1 MDPRGPDADAMRE
14 LLERCVAAWQDL
26 GPRAAEALL
35 ASEPA
40 LAGPVREGLAALAR
54 AGLLEDERGGCE
66 LPDRIGGYR
75 VLELLGRG
83 GMGAVFRAHDEATDR
98 DVAIK
103 VVHPQLLWYAR
114 ARARFAR
121 EVRTLARLSHR
132 GIVAVYHFGED
143 DGVPFFV
150 MEHVHGC
157 SLAAL
162 LARVAGRNPAS
173 LTGADLRVMGAP
185 IGEAGEPWWH
195 AQVRLLAQV
204 ADALHYAHQNGIVH
218 RDVKPSNILVSADGA
233 ARLVD
238 FGLSRDDRDEALT
251 RSRTTIGSE
260 PYMAPEQF
268 AEPGGVVTARTDV
281 FGLGATLY
289 EAMALRTPFGAGGT
303 QTRDRIRLGRCAP
316 LHHLVPGLPRDLA
329 AVCSTALSP
338 EPERRYQSAGLLAD
352 DLRAVLAQRPVAARP
367 AGPGRRLW
375 RVARRHPITASALLA
390 TTLLST
396 LGPAVFAWQQYEA
409 TRRISAELERA
420 ESNKEHALAAIDRLL
435 GRIAQERLF
444 ELPEVEAVRRR
455 MLEDAVELQESLL
468 LGQPDD
474 LRLRLQHASG
484 KRRLGELRRWLGQAA
499 AAEQATDEALAL
511 LRTLTTGHEVEL
523 SAVLAAKARFLA
535 NRGEH
540 AAARDTLLEA
550 IAMLER
556 AAAAS
561 PAGSRDRV
569 LRQQLVAER
578 RIDFAIAAGLA
589 GDEQA
594 ARHALGVAMAS
605 LQTLP
610 DDPTA
615 QARMG
620 RLLAQQI
627 KAAARSR
634 DLDQAVQLGEAATR
648 VYDRVLQGNPADWQ
662 VEAQR
667 AAVLTDR
674 SRVAAMRGDD
684 AAAHSHALQANEV
697 LQRLC
702 AEHPLVGWLKFS
714 ACGAAVALADALQA
728 AGRTDDARSHLD
740 RAIRSGRELVGSLPR
755 NRDYREQLAT
765 TIGTRAQLARDAGEG
780 AQLLEEAQVIL
791 DRLLAEHPVSTAIWH
806 HNAVT
811 LRLRAKFAE
820 IVGDAAREGELLDA
834 AIAITRPRAMAP
846 GEQHRELLRMLGT
859 FLLDRADCAARV
871 GDAETAR
878 RHLTDAVATT
888 GASRVD
894 AARREALARLLPA
907 EEFAAVF
914 R

>member
-1 MDPRGPDADAMRE
+1 MDPRGPEADAVRE
-14 LLERCVAAWQDL
+14 LLERCVAAWQEL
-26 GPRAAEALL
+26 GPRAAEALIG
-35 ASEPA
+35 EGT

-54 AGLLEDERGGCE
+54 AGLLEDERSGCE
-66 LPDRIGGYR
+66 LPERIGGYR

-83 GMGAVFRAHDEATDR
+83 GMGAVFRAHDDSTDR

-114 ARARFAR
+114 ARARFER

-150 MEHVHGC
+150 MEYVPGC
-157 SLAAL
+157 SLAAV
-162 LARVAGRNPAS
+162 LARVAGRPPAS
-173 LTGADLRVMGAP
+173 LTGADLRSAGTAVGA
-185 IGEAGEPWWH
+185 AGEPWWH
-195 AQVRLLAQV
+195 AQVRLFVQV

-238 FGLSRDDRDEALT
+238 FGLSRDDQDEALT

-268 AEPGGVVTARTDV
+268 ADSGGAVTARTDV

-289 EAMALRTPFGAGGT
+289 EALALRTPFGAGGT
-303 QTRDRIRLGRCAP
+303 HTRDRIRLGRCEP
-316 LHHLVPGLPRDLA
+316 LHRLVPGLPRDLA

-338 EPERRYQSAGLLAD
+338 EPERRHASAGLFAD
-352 DLRAVLAQRPVAARP
+352 DLRAVLEQRPVTARP
-367 AGPGRRLW
+367 AGPVTRLW

-390 TTLLST
+390 TALLST
-396 LGPAVFAWQQYEA
+396 MGPAAFAWQQYEA
-409 TRRISAELERA
+409 TRRIGAELQRA
-420 ESNKEHALAAIDRLL
+420 ENNKEHALAAIDRLL

-468 LGQPDD
+468 IGQPDD
-474 LRLRLQHASG
+474 ARLLLQHAAG
-484 KRRLGELRRWLGQAA
+484 KRRLGELRRWLGQDA
-499 AAEQATDEALAL
+499 AAEQANDEALAM
-511 LRTLTTGHEVEL
+511 LRTLSSGHEVEL
-523 SAVLAAKARFLA
+523 SSVLAARARFAA

-540 AAARDTLLEA
+540 AVARDALIEA
-550 IAMLER
+550 IALLEQ

-561 PAGSRDRV
+561 PAGSRTRV
-569 LRQQLVAER
+569 LRQQQMVER
-578 RIDFAIAAGLA
+578 RVDFAIAAGLA
-589 GDEQA
+589 GDEQT
-594 ARHALGVAMAS
+594 ARLALAEAMAS
-605 LQTLP
+605 LQALP
-610 DDPTA
+610 DDPTS

-634 DLDQAVQLGEAATR
+634 DLDRAAQLGEAATS
-648 VYDRVLQGNPADWQ
+648 VYDRVLRENPGDWK
-662 VEAQR
+662 VEAER

-674 SRVAAMRGDD
+674 SRVAAMRGDE
-684 AAAHSHALQANEV
+684 AAAQLHARQANDV
-697 LQRLC
+697 LQRLT

-714 ACGAAVALADALQA
+714 AGGAAVALADALQA

-740 RAIRSGRELVGSLPR
+740 SAIQSGRQLVGTSSGNPA
-755 NRDYREQLAT
+755 YREQLAT
-765 TIGTRAQLARDAGEG
+765 TLGTRAQLARDAAEG
-780 AQLLEEAQVIL
+780 VRLLEEAQVLL
-791 DRLLAEHPVSTAIWH
+791 DRLLAEHPENPSIWH

-820 IVGDAAREGELLDA
+820 LVGDATREGELLDA
-834 AIAITRPRAMAP
+834 AIAITRPRAIARGTP
-846 GEQHRELLRMLGT
+846 DGELLRMLRR
-859 FLLDRADCAARV
+859 FLLDRAECAARA
-871 GDAETAR
+871 GDAPAAR
-878 RHLTDAVATT
+878 RHLMDAVATT
-888 GASRVD
+888 GLGREE
-894 AARREALARLLPA
+894 AARREALTRLLPA